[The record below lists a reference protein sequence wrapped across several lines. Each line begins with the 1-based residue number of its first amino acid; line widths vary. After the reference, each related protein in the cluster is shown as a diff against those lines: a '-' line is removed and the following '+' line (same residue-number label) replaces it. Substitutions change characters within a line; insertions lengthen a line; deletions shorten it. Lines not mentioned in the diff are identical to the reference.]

1 MYHCICA
8 NKLYF
13 IPPYWFKDVALVRL
27 SEPMVFTTSLLPIC
41 LPSPTSG
48 GEIHFCWDPF
58 CIEPFLPRA
67 SLPSANFSDRHLCR
81 AQFLPRPFFDRVIY
95 FEPHFCWKTF
105 WMRAIFAESHFA
117 EHHFRRKPFWQSA
130 ILAQS
135 HVCCEPFIFAESHFL
150 LCVVGAERH
159 FMLLALS
166 SQNHHCQN
174 FFLVMLRNAD
184 ASTQLY

>member
-58 CIEPFLPRA
+58 CIEPFLP
-67 SLPSANFSDRHLCR
+67 SANFSDRHLCR

-95 FEPHFCWKTF
+95 FEPHFCLAPF
-105 WMRAIFAESHFA
+105 LLSVIFAERPSFGWEPFLLRA
-117 EHHFRRKPFWQSA
+117 ILPSTILGESLFCKAPFWPRAMFAVSHLFLPRA
-130 ILAQS
+130 IYF
-135 HVCCEPFIFAESHFL
+135 CREPFFCCAS
-150 LCVVGAERH
+150 
-159 FMLLALS
+159 LALRDIL
-166 SQNHHCQN
+166 CC
-174 FFLVMLRNAD
+174 
-184 ASTQLY
+184 